1 MDNPFLEEKSLE
13 LLSAPAYNWR
23 FLEKETCYLFGPDCD
38 GPIPRAFLILED
50 GYAGI
55 KPPGNGEQYFPVKAG
70 MFMPGAIEEV
80 VEDNGVAMLVF
91 F

>member
-1 MDNPFLEEKSLE
+1 MNNPFLEEKSLE

-23 FLEKETCYLFGPDCD
+23 LLDKETCYLFGPDLD

-50 GYAGI
+50 GTAGI
-55 KPPGNGEQYFPVKAG
+55 KPPGCDEQYFPVKAG
-70 MFMPGAIEEV
+70 MFIPGAIEEV
-80 VEDNGVAMLVF
+80 IDVNEVAMLVF